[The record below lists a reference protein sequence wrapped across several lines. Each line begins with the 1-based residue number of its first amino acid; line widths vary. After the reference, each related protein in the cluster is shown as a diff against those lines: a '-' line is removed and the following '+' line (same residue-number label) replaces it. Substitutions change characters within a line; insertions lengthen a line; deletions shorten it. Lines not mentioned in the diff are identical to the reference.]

1 MYRTSHTV
9 RNIKSTLCLNCV
21 KQTCKQTVLF
31 PVVYMTALPDLP
43 YSIRVLLKEGCSPR
57 VQSGSEAQQLGFG
70 HEALDQGMVH
80 IVRLASPSMST
91 STVATPVLSTKPSR

>member
-1 MYRTSHTV
+1 M
-9 RNIKSTLCLNCV
+9 
-21 KQTCKQTVLF
+21 QTDCSVSGRLHDSFTGSSLF
-31 PVVYMTALPDLP
+31 DSV
-43 YSIRVLLKEGCSPR
+43 RVLLKEGCSPR